1 MATSLIIMGAA
12 GRMGST
18 LVRLTQ
24 HASDLKLLA
33 VVEPKTEFLSPLPDT
48 CLVATHLEDIIEKC
62 KDAVIIDF
70 TAPSATMQNA
80 RLAAQYS
87 NPHVI
92 GTTGISLEE
101 KKELSELAKQN
112 RIMLSPNMSVGVNVL
127 LDILPKL
134 TAMLGADYDT
144 ELMEIHHNLK
154 KDAPSGTAL
163 RLAEAVAEGK
173 NKNLADIAC
182 YHREGIIGERPQDEI
197 GIQTLR
203 GGDVVGVH
211 TIYYMGAGERIEIT
225 HHAHSRENFAG
236 GALRAARWIINQ
248 KPGILYSMRD
258 VLAQKTK

>member
-1 MATSLIIMGAA
+1 MNTNLIILGAG

-18 LVRLTQ
+18 LIRL
-24 HASDLKLLA
+24 AANSNDLTIVA
-33 VVEPKTEFLSPLPDT
+33 AVEPKTRFVSNLPEHCVVTASLKD
-48 CLVATHLEDIIEKC
+48 CIEKFPR
-62 KDAVIIDF
+62 AVIIDF
-70 TAPSATMQNA
+70 TSTSSTMENA
-80 RLAAQYS
+80 ELAAQYK
-87 NPHVI
+87 NPLVI
-92 GTTGISLEE
+92 GTTGLNAEE
-101 KKELSELAKQN
+101 KKQLAEYAKQTP
-112 RIMLSPNMSVGVNVL
+112 IMMSPNMSVGINVL

-173 NKNLADIAC
+173 KTKLEDVAC
-182 YHREGIIGERPQDEI
+182 YHREGIIGERPENEI

-211 TIYYMGAGERIEIT
+211 TVYYMGAGERIEIT

-236 GALRAARWIINQ
+236 GALRAARWLAKQ
-248 KPGILYSMRD
+248 EAGKLYSMHD
-258 VLAQKTK
+258 VLKG

>member
-18 LVRLTQ
+18 LVRLIQ
-24 HASDLKLLA
+24 HASDLELVA
-33 VVEPKTEFLSPLPDT
+33 VVEPKIEFLPPLPQNCLVST
-48 CLVATHLEDIIEKC
+48 CLEDVIEKC

-70 TAPSATMQNA
+70 TAPSATMANA
-80 RLAAQYS
+80 RLAAKYK

-92 GTTGISLEE
+92 GTTGISPEE
-101 KKELSELAKQN
+101 KTELMELAKEN
-112 RIMLSPNMSVGVNVL
+112 RILFSPNMSIGVNVL
-127 LDILPKL
+127 LDIIPKL

-144 ELMEIHHNLK
+144 DLMEIHHNLK

-173 NKNLADIAC
+173 NKNLADVVS

-236 GALRAARWIINQ
+236 GALRAARWIVSQ
-248 KPGILYSMRD
+248 KHGSLYSMHD
-258 VLAQKTK
+258 VLAQEV